1 MCLKKIDVFQI
12 VNTLF
17 VLLFALLCTLP
28 ILLVLIV
35 SFSDEESIL
44 RKGYSFIPDHFSLE
58 AYKSVFGSND
68 QLLQSYGVSIG
79 VTVIGTL
86 AAVVITGM
94 AGYMLANRQVRYRN
108 PIALFFFIT
117 MLFNAGLVPWYMMN
131 DLLGFK
137 NNLLA
142 LIVPTLIF
150 SPFNLFLVRN
160 FMQELPEALLESAR
174 IDGASDAYIAFRI
187 VFPLSLPVLATIALF
202 YGLGYWNNWFNAIML
217 VDKESLYPLQY
228 LLYKLQSEINMVNQM
243 QGLVTSNITIPTE
256 SFKMAVAIITIG
268 PIVLLYPFLQRFI
281 IKGLIVGA
289 VKG

>member
-1 MCLKKIDVFQI
+1 MKKFDLFQI
-12 VNTLF
+12 INTLF
-17 VLLFALLCTLP
+17 IFLFALMCTLP

-35 SFSDEESIL
+35 SFTDEQSIL
-44 RKGYSFIPDHFSLE
+44 RNGYSFFPEHFSLE
-58 AYKSVFGSND
+58 AYKSVFASNG
-68 QLLQSYGVSIG
+68 QLLQSYGISIG

-86 AAVVITGM
+86 AAVIITGM

-131 DLLGFK
+131 DFLGFK

-142 LIVPTLIF
+142 LIIPTLIF

-187 VFPLSLPVLATIALF
+187 VFPLSLPVLATVALF

-228 LLYKLQSEINMVNQM
+228 LLYKLQSEINMINQM
-243 QGLVTSNITIPTE
+243 QGIAVSNVTAPTE
-256 SFKMAVAIITIG
+256 SFKMAIAIITIG

>member
-1 MCLKKIDVFQI
+1 MKKIDWFQL
-12 VNTLF
+12 VNTVF
-17 VLLFALLCTLP
+17 IFLFALMCTLP

-35 SFSDEESIL
+35 SFSDEQSIL
-44 RKGYSFIPDHFSLE
+44 QNGYSFFPDRFSLE
-58 AYKSVFGSND
+58 AYRSVFASNE
-68 QLLQSYGVSIG
+68 QLLQSYAVSIG
-79 VTVIGTL
+79 VTLIGTL
-86 AAVVITGM
+86 AAVTITGM
-94 AGYMLANRQVRYRN
+94 AGYTLANRQVRYRN

-142 LIVPTLIF
+142 LIIPTLIF

-160 FMQELPEALLESAR
+160 FMQELPDALLESAR
-174 IDGASDAYIAFRI
+174 MDGASDAYIAFRI
-187 VFPLSLPVLATIALF
+187 VFPLSMPVLATVALF

-228 LLYKLQSEINMVNQM
+228 LLYKMQSEINMINQM
-243 QGLVTSNITIPTE
+243 QGVAISNTLAPTE

-281 IKGLIVGA
+281 IKGLVIGA